1 MAQQYI
7 LLAGF
12 FVLHE
17 TFAATTSVFITMIAI
32 MFSTLAMCML
42 PLFFSFIF
50 RDIGKA
56 LAVPMVIFFLMIFL
70 MNGDQV
76 QLITSVLPMGQLR
89 LISFQYQS
97 LVGIHFITIDFLWIF
112 ILYLSAYFGFCHY
125 DLK

>member
-1 MAQQYI
+1 
-7 LLAGF
+7 
-12 FVLHE
+12 
-17 TFAATTSVFITMIAI
+17 MIAI

-112 ILYLSAYFGFCHY
+112 ILYLIAYFGFCHY